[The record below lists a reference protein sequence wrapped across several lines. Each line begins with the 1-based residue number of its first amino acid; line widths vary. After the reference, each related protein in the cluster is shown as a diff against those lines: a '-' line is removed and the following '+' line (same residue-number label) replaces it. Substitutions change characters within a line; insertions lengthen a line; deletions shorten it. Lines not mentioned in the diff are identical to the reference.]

1 MKEFTE
7 TWNEGLIVLSLG
19 TTVTPESIPR
29 EALAAVGRALR
40 KMPLPLYKV
49 TLVGKYLVGAR
60 VRQVVT
66 DVGLVDMVLDY
77 LPPSCLG
84 SRHAATEVAHQLGK
98 VLISMSTETR
108 SATTC
113 LTLYSIQIRQT

>member
-1 MKEFTE
+1 M
-7 TWNEGLIVLSLG
+7 LSLG

-49 TLVGKYLVGAR
+49 TLVVDLYR

-77 LPPSCLG
+77 PPPSCLG

-98 VLISMSTETR
+98 VLISMSTKTR
-108 SATTC
+108 SATTW
-113 LTLYSIQIRQT
+113 LTLYLGCSSGWWATTVAT